1 MMQIGGWI
9 HLTSSN
15 TDEVIYLLAAYIDG
29 RQSDIFMDVAVKP
42 HAVNEEQVVLYMVP
56 PLETDATKPFTATI
70 VVEDQYNRK
79 HTLPVQ
85 SFRATS
91 SQAPPPPK
99 VGKPADPA
107 FYNEDSRNIF
117 QREGFH
123 FDIQPLS
130 NDVDRHRNAVGIRFS
145 QCLLGLRF
153 NVFNAHHIGP
163 PRLRS
168 LQANCKLR
176 VSGGGYRSS
185 RGAAVYALCLTF

>member
-1 MMQIGGWI
+1 
-9 HLTSSN
+9 
-15 TDEVIYLLAAYIDG
+15 
-29 RQSDIFMDVAVKP
+29 MDVAVKP
-42 HAVNEEQVVLYMVP
+42 HAVNEEQVVLDTVP

-130 NDVDRHRNAVGIRFS
+130 NDVDRAPERGRNPFLAVSSRPS
-145 QCLLGLRF
+145 LQCF
-153 NVFNAHHIGP
+153 QCSSYWTS
-163 PRLRS
+163 RLRS